1 MKCDVAN
8 WPFIIL
14 QQTLEEIYNSDGYN
28 MISHGG
34 ATMRHCYTLFSGG
47 FDSTLAILKVISGR
61 NPIELIPVFFDYG
74 QKSRLEEAGAVKR
87 LVPTFRERSK
97 HPDTVIRDCRVYS
110 IESLKSG
117 LFSWSESAIL
127 EGRSKHEDTDVE
139 NRNMILISCLASVIM
154 ADWKRSPTNEV
165 TEIITGFTNG
175 WYDTDLSFIRNLNKL
190 FRDAD
195 KPIRITAPLIPRGQ
209 KDGMTPEQL
218 ANIANSL
225 DACSLLNEMSW
236 SCYYPQNGKPCG
248 KCEPCKKRKN
258 IFTELG
264 EKRIAKEAE
273 LI

>member
-14 QQTLEEIYNSDGYN
+14 QGTLEEIYNSDGYN
-28 MISHGG
+28 IISHGG
-34 ATMRHCYTLFSGG
+34 ATMRHCYALFSGG

-74 QKSRLEEAGAVKR
+74 QKSRLEEAGSVKR
-87 LVPTFRERSK
+87 LVPTFRERRK
-97 HPDTVIRDCRVYS
+97 HPDTVIRDCRLYS

-117 LFSWSESAIL
+117 LFSWSASAIL
-127 EGRSKHEDTDVE
+127 EGRSKHKDTDVE

-225 DACSLLNEMSW
+225 DAYSLLNEMSW
-236 SCYYPQNGKPCG
+236 SCYYPKNEVPCD
-248 KCEPCKKRKN
+248 KCEPCRKREN
-258 IFTELG
+258 IFYELS
-264 EKRIAKEAE
+264 RRRQMIAKDM
-273 LI
+273 